1 MKIINKL
8 KVMVNQGAKKAK
20 EGIATLRNK
29 IQNGITTARAKLAVK
44 SANMQAELAGET
56 GANTHTDVT
65 IWIVIG
71 VTLGAIALA
80 ALIYI
85 FRDVVMEK
93 VEEMINSM
101 FGNANNPN
109 P

>member
-1 MKIINKL
+1 MKLINKL
-8 KVMVNQGAKKAK
+8 KN
-20 EGIATLRNK
+20 GIAALKNK
-29 IQNGITTARAKLAVK
+29 IQDSIAAARTKLAVK
-44 SANMQAELAGET
+44 GANLQAELAEET

-85 FRDVVMEK
+85 FKDVVMEK

-101 FGNANNPN
+101 FGNANTPN

>member
-1 MKIINKL
+1 MKVFNKI
-8 KVMVNQGAKKAK
+8 KN
-20 EGIATLRNK
+20 GIAALRNK
-29 IQNGITTARAKLAVK
+29 IQNGIITAQTKLAAK
-44 SANMQAELAGET
+44 SASLQTELAEET

-85 FRDVVMEK
+85 FRDVVMAK
-93 VEEMINSM
+93 VEEMINAM